1 MMLMMIFSDRC
12 QQFRSRQSFSSTSVT
27 IDDDNDDDD
36 DDDDAFRQVPTV
48 PRSTEFQ

>member
-1 MMLMMIFSDRC
+1 MRMSSDRC
-12 QQFRSRQSFSSTSVT
+12 QQSRGRQCFSSTSVT
-27 IDDDNDDDD
+27 TDDDNDDDD